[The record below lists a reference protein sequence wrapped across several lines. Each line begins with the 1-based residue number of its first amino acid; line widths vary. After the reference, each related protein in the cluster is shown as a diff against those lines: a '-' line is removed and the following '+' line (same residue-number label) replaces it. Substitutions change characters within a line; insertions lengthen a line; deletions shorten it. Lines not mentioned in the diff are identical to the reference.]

1 MGERKYTPF
10 QIEVIIYIYNGFNEI
25 DCVLKS
31 VTKNKFNRL
40 IRRKG
45 H

>member
-1 MGERKYTPF
+1 MYSPPNKSY
-10 QIEVIIYIYNGFNEI
+10 YMCNGFKEI
-25 DCVLKS
+25 DCFLKS
-31 VTKNKFNRL
+31 VTKKNKFNRL